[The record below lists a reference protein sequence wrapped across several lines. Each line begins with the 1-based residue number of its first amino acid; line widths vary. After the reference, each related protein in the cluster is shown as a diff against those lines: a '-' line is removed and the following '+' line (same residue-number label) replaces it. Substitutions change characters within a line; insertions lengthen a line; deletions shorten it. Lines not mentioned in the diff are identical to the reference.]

1 MMIEKEVA
9 IEQYRQF
16 NVAMAADDVRT
27 LDQLLAST
35 FTLTHM
41 TGYVQP
47 RASWLSEVG
56 DGQMHYFSSREETVT
71 ATAVGDDWQVTGRNR
86 VLASIHGGGK
96 HEWGLNTVMMVG
108 LVDGQLQVLSAVVT
122 SY

>member
-1 MMIEKEVA
+1 MTEEKA

-16 NVAMAADDVRT
+16 NIAMAADDVHT
-27 LDQLLAST
+27 LEELLAPS

-47 RASWLSEVG
+47 RTEWLNEVG
-56 DGQMHYFSSREETVT
+56 NGQMHYFSSREETV
-71 ATAVGDDWQVTGRNR
+71 AVKAVGDRWQVTGRNQ
-86 VLASIHGGGK
+86 VLASIHGGSK
-96 HEWGLNTVMMVG
+96 YKWGLNTVMMVG